1 MHLALVGTPNSGK
14 TALFNALTGSR
25 QKVANYPGVTVE
37 RKEGSFVTPS
47 GRQVSVVDLPGTY
60 SLRGRSPDEEIT
72 RDVVLGR
79 TKGEAMPDLVLC
91 VADSTNLRL
100 TIRLVLE
107 LKSTGRPLALVLNMF
122 DIATRRGVTV
132 DVPRL
137 SEALGVPVVT
147 SIAVRKGGTA
157 DLLRLTDEIAGASA
171 TPHRQNLW
179 EPLTVSQLR
188 ATQREADRIIA
199 ATVSLPARPDT
210 WTARIDA
217 VVLHPVAG
225 LAILMLLLFVMF
237 QAVFAW
243 AQPLME
249 LLSSAFEALG
259 QFVHDTL
266 PAGLLQ
272 SFLQNGVISGVG
284 SVIVF
289 LPQIIIIFLF
299 ILLLEDFGY
308 MARAAFLMDRIMGG
322 AGLHGRAFIPLLSS
336 FACAIP
342 GIMATR
348 VIDNR
353 RDRLT
358 TILIAPLMTCS
369 ARIPVYTLIISAF
382 IPAKMIWGWVNLQGL
397 VMFGLYAAGIVSA
410 LGDVVPDQILHVARL
425 RAGAVHA
432 GTARLQDA
440 AAEEHRDRHLHARE
454 YVPAARRH
462 HDLLDDGADLVSGV
476 VPGSRLPAPTEP
488 AINYSLAA
496 MIGKAI
502 APLLS
507 PLGFNWQI
515 AVALIPGMAARE
527 VAVAALG
534 TVYAIEGGKE
544 AADANRTGAGDQ
556 MEPCHRAVA
565 ARLVHLRAAMRFHAG
580 GDPPRN
586 RQLEVDGG
594 HLRLHAGAR
603 LCREFCH
610 LQHRGGARRRVAKGR
625 HGTVMGIENFRQL
638 AGYNHWANR
647 RLYDAALKMPD
658 EHYRRPTGVFF
669 GSLHGTLNHLLLT
682 DRVWLKRLTG
692 EGEHPARLNAI
703 LHEDLKDL
711 VRARM
716 TEDARLIKVIGGYSA
731 ADLGNT
737 VSYQTMSGAPQQQPL
752 RDILLHLFN
761 HQTHHRGH
769 AHACCS
775 IVTGTEPL
783 SLDLLLFQRGVP
795 APDLN

>member
-1 MHLALVGTPNSGK
+1 MEAPLLHLALVGTPNSGK
-14 TALFNALTGSR
+14 TSLFNALTGSR

-37 RKEGSFVTPS
+37 RKEGFFVTPL

-72 RDVVLGR
+72 RDIVLG
-79 TKGEAMPDLVLC
+79 KASGETRPDLVLC

-100 TIRLVLE
+100 TIRLLLE
-107 LKSTGRPLALVLNMF
+107 LKRTGRPIVLVLNMF
-122 DIATRRGVTV
+122 DIATRRGITV
-132 DVPRL
+132 DVAQMAN
-137 SEALGVPVVT
+137 ALDVPVVT

-157 DLLRLTDEIAGASA
+157 DLLKLTDEISA
-171 TPHRQNLW
+171 QIQP
-179 EPLTVSQLR
+179 EPQENTWRPLSVAELR

-199 ATVSLPARPDT
+199 STVSLPSRPDT

-217 VVLHPVAG
+217 VVLHPVGG
-225 LAILMLLLFVMF
+225 LIVLALILFVMF

-249 LLSSAFEALG
+249 LLSSSFDALG

-382 IPAKMIWGWVNLQGL
+382 IPAKQVWGFVNLQGL
-397 VMFGLYAAGIVSA
+397 VMFGLYAAGITSA
-410 LGDVVPDQILHVARL
+410 LLVSFLIKFFMLRDYAPAPFMLELPDYKMPRL
-425 RAGAVHA
+425 KSIAIGIFTRAKMFLQRAGTTIFSMMVLIWFLASFPQPPV
-432 GTARLQDA
+432 GA
-440 AAEEHRDRHLHARE
+440 AD
-454 YVPAARRH
+454 
-462 HDLLDDGADLVSGV
+462 
-476 VPGSRLPAPTEP
+476 P

-496 MIGKAI
+496 ILGKAI
-502 APLLS
+502 APLLA
-507 PLGFNWQI
+507 PVGFNWQI

-544 AADANRTGAGDQ
+544 AAEQIGQVLATKWSLATALSLLAWYIFAPQCASTLAVIRRETGSWKWMATTFAYMLALAYAASLATYNIAVALGAG
-556 MEPCHRAVA
+556 
-565 ARLVHLRAAMRFHAG
+565 
-580 GDPPRN
+580 
-586 RQLEVDGG
+586 
-594 HLRLHAGAR
+594 
-603 LCREFCH
+603 
-610 LQHRGGARRRVAKGR
+610 
-625 HGTVMGIENFRQL
+625 
-638 AGYNHWANR
+638 
-647 RLYDAALKMPD
+647 
-658 EHYRRPTGVFF
+658 
-669 GSLHGTLNHLLLT
+669 
-682 DRVWLKRLTG
+682 
-692 EGEHPARLNAI
+692 
-703 LHEDLKDL
+703 
-711 VRARM
+711 
-716 TEDARLIKVIGGYSA
+716 
-731 ADLGNT
+731 
-737 VSYQTMSGAPQQQPL
+737 
-752 RDILLHLFN
+752 
-761 HQTHHRGH
+761 
-769 AHACCS
+769 
-775 IVTGTEPL
+775 
-783 SLDLLLFQRGVP
+783 
-795 APDLN
+795 

>member
-14 TALFNALTGSR
+14 TSLFNALTGSR

-37 RKEGSFVTPS
+37 RKEGSFVTPL

-72 RDVVLGR
+72 RDIVLGR
-79 TKGEAMPDLVLC
+79 AAGEALPDLVLC

-100 TIRLVLE
+100 TIRLALE
-107 LKSTGRPLALVLNMF
+107 LKRTGRPLMLVLNMF
-122 DIATRRGVTV
+122 DIATRRGVSV
-132 DVPRL
+132 DVAQL
-137 SEALGVPVVT
+137 SQALGIPVVT

-157 DLLRLTDEIAGASA
+157 DLLRRTDEIAAQA
-171 TPHRQNLW
+171 APIPLQQNLW
-179 EPLTVSQLR
+179 QPLTVAELR

-199 ATVSLPARPDT
+199 STISLPSRPDT

-225 LAILMLLLFVMF
+225 LAILALILFVMF

-249 LLSSAFEALG
+249 LLSDSFTALG
-259 QFVHDTL
+259 QLVHDNL
-266 PAGLLQ
+266 PAALLQ

-289 LPQIIIIFLF
+289 LPQIVIIFLF

-382 IPAKMIWGWVNLQGL
+382 IPDEQVWGWVNLRGL
-397 VMFGLYAAGIVSA
+397 VMFGLYAAGIASA
-410 LGDVVPDQILHVARL
+410 LGVSFLIKFFMWRDYAPAPFMLELPDYKLPRARSIAIGVYTRAKMFL
-425 RAGAVHA
+425 QRAGTTIFSMMVLIWFLASFPLAPA
-432 GTARLQDA
+432 GAQD
-440 AAEEHRDRHLHARE
+440 
-454 YVPAARRH
+454 
-462 HDLLDDGADLVSGV
+462 
-476 VPGSRLPAPTEP
+476 P
-488 AINYSLAA
+488 AINYSFAA
-496 MIGKAI
+496 MIGKELE
-502 APLLS
+502 PLLA

-544 AADANRTGAGDQ
+544 AAEQIGQMLATKWSLATALSLLAWYIFAPQCASTLAVIRRETGSWKWMAITFAYMFALAYAASLATYNISRALGAG
-556 MEPCHRAVA
+556 
-565 ARLVHLRAAMRFHAG
+565 
-580 GDPPRN
+580 
-586 RQLEVDGG
+586 
-594 HLRLHAGAR
+594 
-603 LCREFCH
+603 
-610 LQHRGGARRRVAKGR
+610 
-625 HGTVMGIENFRQL
+625 
-638 AGYNHWANR
+638 
-647 RLYDAALKMPD
+647 
-658 EHYRRPTGVFF
+658 
-669 GSLHGTLNHLLLT
+669 
-682 DRVWLKRLTG
+682 
-692 EGEHPARLNAI
+692 
-703 LHEDLKDL
+703 
-711 VRARM
+711 
-716 TEDARLIKVIGGYSA
+716 
-731 ADLGNT
+731 
-737 VSYQTMSGAPQQQPL
+737 
-752 RDILLHLFN
+752 
-761 HQTHHRGH
+761 
-769 AHACCS
+769 
-775 IVTGTEPL
+775 
-783 SLDLLLFQRGVP
+783 
-795 APDLN
+795 

>member
-14 TALFNALTGSR
+14 TSLFNALTGSR

-37 RKEGSFVTPS
+37 RKEGGFVTPQ
-47 GRQVSVVDLPGTY
+47 GRQVSLVDLPGTY

-72 RDVVLGR
+72 RDIVLGR
-79 TKGEAMPDLVLC
+79 SKGEALPDLVLC

-100 TIRLVLE
+100 TIRLLLE

-122 DIATRRGVTV
+122 DIATRRGVSV

-157 DLLRLTDEIAGASA
+157 DLLRLTDEILAEEHAP
-171 TPHRQNLW
+171 TQQNILQ
-179 EPLTVSQLR
+179 PPTVAELR

-199 ATVSLPARPDT
+199 TSVSLPERPDT

-217 VVLHPVAG
+217 VVLHPIGG
-225 LAILMLLLFVMF
+225 LAILLLILFVMF

-249 LLSSAFEALG
+249 LLSSSFDAAG
-259 QFVHDTL
+259 RFVHDTL

-299 ILLLEDFGY
+299 ILMLEDFGY

-382 IPAKMIWGWVNLQGL
+382 IPPTQVWGWIGLQGL
-397 VMFGLYAAGIVSA
+397 VMFGLYAVGIASA
-410 LGDVVPDQILHVARL
+410 LGVSFLIKFFMLRDYAPAPFMLELPDYKMPRVRGIAIGVTNRAKMFLQ
-425 RAGAVHA
+425 RAGTTIFAMMVLIWFLASFPQPPA
-432 GTARLQDA
+432 G
-440 AAEEHRDRHLHARE
+440 AE
-454 YVPAARRH
+454 
-462 HDLLDDGADLVSGV
+462 G
-476 VPGSRLPAPTEP
+476 P

-496 MIGKAI
+496 LIGKAL
-502 APLLS
+502 APLLA
-507 PLGFNWQI
+507 PVGFNWQI

-544 AADANRTGAGDQ
+544 AAEQIGQVLASKWSLATALSLLAWYIFAPQCASTLAVIRRETGSWKWMAVTFGYMLALAYVASLATYNIAVSLGAG
-556 MEPCHRAVA
+556 
-565 ARLVHLRAAMRFHAG
+565 
-580 GDPPRN
+580 
-586 RQLEVDGG
+586 
-594 HLRLHAGAR
+594 
-603 LCREFCH
+603 
-610 LQHRGGARRRVAKGR
+610 
-625 HGTVMGIENFRQL
+625 
-638 AGYNHWANR
+638 
-647 RLYDAALKMPD
+647 
-658 EHYRRPTGVFF
+658 
-669 GSLHGTLNHLLLT
+669 
-682 DRVWLKRLTG
+682 
-692 EGEHPARLNAI
+692 
-703 LHEDLKDL
+703 
-711 VRARM
+711 
-716 TEDARLIKVIGGYSA
+716 
-731 ADLGNT
+731 
-737 VSYQTMSGAPQQQPL
+737 
-752 RDILLHLFN
+752 
-761 HQTHHRGH
+761 
-769 AHACCS
+769 
-775 IVTGTEPL
+775 
-783 SLDLLLFQRGVP
+783 
-795 APDLN
+795 

>member
-14 TALFNALTGSR
+14 TSLFNALTGSR

-37 RKEGSFVTPS
+37 RKEGTFVTPR
-47 GRQVSVVDLPGTY
+47 GRQVSLVDLPGTY

-72 RDVVLGR
+72 RDIVLGR
-79 TKGEAMPDLVLC
+79 TKGEALPDLVLC

-100 TIRLVLE
+100 TIRLLLE

-122 DIATRRGVTV
+122 DIAKRRGVTV

-157 DLLRLTDEIAGASA
+157 DLLRLTDEILAQARS
-171 TPHRQNLW
+171 PDRENLW
-179 EPLTVSQLR
+179 QPLTVSQLR

-199 ATVSLPARPDT
+199 TTVSLPERPDT

-217 VVLHPVAG
+217 VVLHPIGG
-225 LAILMLLLFVMF
+225 LAILFLILFVMF

-249 LLSSAFEALG
+249 VLSSSFDAAG
-259 QFVHDTL
+259 QYVHDTL
-266 PAGLLQ
+266 PADLLQ

-382 IPAKMIWGWVNLQGL
+382 IPPGQVWGWINLQGL
-397 VMFGLYAAGIVSA
+397 VMFGLYAIGIASA
-410 LGDVVPDQILHVARL
+410 LGVSFLVKFFMWRDYQPAPFMLELPDYKLPRVRSIAIGIYNRAKMFLQ
-425 RAGAVHA
+425 RAGTTIFAMMVLIWFLASFPQPPA
-432 GTARLQDA
+432 G
-440 AAEEHRDRHLHARE
+440 AE
-454 YVPAARRH
+454 
-462 HDLLDDGADLVSGV
+462 G
-476 VPGSRLPAPTEP
+476 P

-496 MIGKAI
+496 MIGKTI
-502 APLLS
+502 APLLA
-507 PLGFNWQI
+507 PVGFNWQI

-544 AADANRTGAGDQ
+544 AAAQIGQVLATKWSLATALSLLAWYIFAPQCASTLAVIRRETGSWTWMAATFAYMLALAYAASLVTYNIAVALGAG
-556 MEPCHRAVA
+556 
-565 ARLVHLRAAMRFHAG
+565 
-580 GDPPRN
+580 
-586 RQLEVDGG
+586 
-594 HLRLHAGAR
+594 
-603 LCREFCH
+603 
-610 LQHRGGARRRVAKGR
+610 
-625 HGTVMGIENFRQL
+625 
-638 AGYNHWANR
+638 
-647 RLYDAALKMPD
+647 
-658 EHYRRPTGVFF
+658 
-669 GSLHGTLNHLLLT
+669 
-682 DRVWLKRLTG
+682 
-692 EGEHPARLNAI
+692 
-703 LHEDLKDL
+703 
-711 VRARM
+711 
-716 TEDARLIKVIGGYSA
+716 
-731 ADLGNT
+731 
-737 VSYQTMSGAPQQQPL
+737 
-752 RDILLHLFN
+752 
-761 HQTHHRGH
+761 
-769 AHACCS
+769 
-775 IVTGTEPL
+775 
-783 SLDLLLFQRGVP
+783 
-795 APDLN
+795 

>member
-1 MHLALVGTPNSGK
+1 MEAPLMHLALVGTPNSGK
-14 TALFNALTGSR
+14 TSLFNALTGGR

-37 RKEGSFVTPS
+37 RKEGFFVTPL
-47 GRQVSVVDLPGTY
+47 GRQVSIVDLPGTY

-72 RDVVLGR
+72 RDFVLGR
-79 TKGEAMPDLVLC
+79 AGGEVLPDLVLC

-107 LKSTGRPLALVLNMF
+107 LKRTGRPLLLVLNMY

-132 DVPRL
+132 DIAGLSRL
-137 SEALGVPVVT
+137 LGIPVVT
-147 SIAVRKGGTA
+147 SIAVRKGGTSE
-157 DLLRLTDEIAGASA
+157 LLRKTDEIATQ
-171 TPHRQNLW
+171 TPILPSENRW
-179 EPLTVSQLR
+179 RPLSVAELR

-199 ATVSLPARPDT
+199 ETVSLPARPDT

-217 VVLHPVAG
+217 VVLHPIAG
-225 LAILMLLLFVMF
+225 LVILGLVLFVMF

-249 LLSSAFEALG
+249 LLSRAFAALG
-259 QFVHDTL
+259 QLVHDTL

-272 SFLQNGVISGVG
+272 SFIQNGVISGVG

-289 LPQIIIIFLF
+289 LPQIVIIFLF

-382 IPAKMIWGWVNLQGL
+382 IPAEQLWGWVDLRGL

-410 LGDVVPDQILHVARL
+410 LFVSFLIKFFMLRDYAPAPFMLELPDYKMPRVRSIAIGIYTRAKMFLQ
-425 RAGAVHA
+425 RAGTTIFSMMVLIWFLA
-432 GTARLQDA
+432 
-440 AAEEHRDRHLHARE
+440 
-454 YVPAARRH
+454 
-462 HDLLDDGADLVSGV
+462 SF
-476 VPGSRLPAPTEP
+476 PAPPAGAEDP

-496 MIGKAI
+496 VIGKTL
-502 APLLS
+502 APLFA

-515 AVALIPGMAARE
+515 VVALIPGMAARE

-544 AADANRTGAGDQ
+544 AADQIGQVLATKWTLPTALSLLAWYIFAPQCASTLAVIRRETGSSKWMAITFSYMLVLAYAASLATYNIALALGAG
-556 MEPCHRAVA
+556 
-565 ARLVHLRAAMRFHAG
+565 
-580 GDPPRN
+580 
-586 RQLEVDGG
+586 
-594 HLRLHAGAR
+594 
-603 LCREFCH
+603 
-610 LQHRGGARRRVAKGR
+610 
-625 HGTVMGIENFRQL
+625 
-638 AGYNHWANR
+638 
-647 RLYDAALKMPD
+647 
-658 EHYRRPTGVFF
+658 
-669 GSLHGTLNHLLLT
+669 
-682 DRVWLKRLTG
+682 
-692 EGEHPARLNAI
+692 
-703 LHEDLKDL
+703 
-711 VRARM
+711 
-716 TEDARLIKVIGGYSA
+716 
-731 ADLGNT
+731 
-737 VSYQTMSGAPQQQPL
+737 
-752 RDILLHLFN
+752 
-761 HQTHHRGH
+761 
-769 AHACCS
+769 
-775 IVTGTEPL
+775 
-783 SLDLLLFQRGVP
+783 
-795 APDLN
+795 

>member
-1 MHLALVGTPNSGK
+1 MESPLMHLALVGTPNSGK
-14 TALFNALTGSR
+14 TSLFNALTGSR

-37 RKEGSFVTPS
+37 RKEGFFVTPL
-47 GRQVSVVDLPGTY
+47 GRQASLVDLPGTY

-72 RDVVLGR
+72 RDFILGR
-79 TKGEAMPDLVLC
+79 AAGEAPPDLVLC

-100 TIRLVLE
+100 TIRLLLE
-107 LKSTGRPLALVLNMF
+107 LKQTGRPLMLVLNMF

-132 DVPRL
+132 DAPRM
-137 SEALGVPVVT
+137 SEMLGVPVVT
-147 SIAVRKGGTA
+147 SIAVRKSGTA
-157 DLLRLTDEIAGASA
+157 ELLRKTDEIATQAQTS
-171 TPHRQNLW
+171 PRPNLW
-179 EPLTVSQLR
+179 QPLSVAELR

-225 LAILMLLLFVMF
+225 LAILALVLFVMF

-249 LLSSAFEALG
+249 LLSHSFTALG

-382 IPAKMIWGWVNLQGL
+382 IPDEPVWGWINLRGL
-397 VMFGLYAAGIVSA
+397 VMFGLYAAGIGSA
-410 LGDVVPDQILHVARL
+410 LGVSFLIKFFMLRDYAPAPFMLELPDYKLPRL
-425 RAGAVHA
+425 KSIAIGVYTRAKMFLQRAGTTIFSMMVLIWFLASFPRPPA
-432 GTARLQDA
+432 GA
-440 AAEEHRDRHLHARE
+440 AD
-454 YVPAARRH
+454 
-462 HDLLDDGADLVSGV
+462 
-476 VPGSRLPAPTEP
+476 P
-488 AINYSLAA
+488 AITYSLAA
-496 MIGKAI
+496 IIGRALE
-502 APLLS
+502 PLFA

-515 AVALIPGMAARE
+515 VVALIPGMAARE

-544 AADANRTGAGDQ
+544 AADQIGQVLATKWSLATALSLLAWYIFAPQCASTLAVIRRETGGTKWMAITFAYMFALAYAASLVTYNVAVALGAG
-556 MEPCHRAVA
+556 
-565 ARLVHLRAAMRFHAG
+565 
-580 GDPPRN
+580 
-586 RQLEVDGG
+586 
-594 HLRLHAGAR
+594 
-603 LCREFCH
+603 
-610 LQHRGGARRRVAKGR
+610 
-625 HGTVMGIENFRQL
+625 
-638 AGYNHWANR
+638 
-647 RLYDAALKMPD
+647 
-658 EHYRRPTGVFF
+658 
-669 GSLHGTLNHLLLT
+669 
-682 DRVWLKRLTG
+682 
-692 EGEHPARLNAI
+692 
-703 LHEDLKDL
+703 
-711 VRARM
+711 
-716 TEDARLIKVIGGYSA
+716 
-731 ADLGNT
+731 
-737 VSYQTMSGAPQQQPL
+737 
-752 RDILLHLFN
+752 
-761 HQTHHRGH
+761 
-769 AHACCS
+769 
-775 IVTGTEPL
+775 
-783 SLDLLLFQRGVP
+783 
-795 APDLN
+795 